1 MKTLLYSFLI
11 FVAIVSFSGCFVA
24 STAHSFFKA
33 PGFKTDAT
41 FKIIAVNTDD
51 VLLGRLE
58 NHLLKEGFSLISD
71 NYIRGAIPAGS
82 TTVSTS
88 DTTYQV
94 PNHEMMVVR
103 FTDDKPA
110 DYVIKY
116 QYRVTFGNRIN
127 FLNINVVNTKTGK
140 TEVSF
145 SFPEKAGNNR
155 KVINVDVAFALFVA
169 GLRY

>member
-11 FVAIVSFSGCFVA
+11 IVAIGSFSGCFVA

-33 PGFKTDAT
+33 PGFKSDAT

-82 TTVSTS
+82 TTVNTR

-94 PNHEMMVVR
+94 PNHEMMAIR

-116 QYRVTFGNRIN
+116 QYSSIFGNRIN
-127 FLNINVVNTKTGK
+127 FLNINVVNVKSGK

-145 SFPEKAGNNR
+145 SFPEKANNR
-155 KVINVDVAFALFVA
+155 TKVINVDTAFALFVA
-169 GLRY
+169 GLRA